1 MKTLAPLESI
11 RLCILLALAAGP
23 TYGYA
28 LQARIDEDAD
38 DRIHIDHSTI
48 YKTLKRLEE
57 DGDIKRSASKNDSR
71 QHVYALTP
79 RGRRTLKLE
88 ADRLGRAVQLIGE
101 RFK

>member
-11 RLCILLALAAGP
+11 RFCILLALADGA

-28 LQARIDEDAD
+28 LQARIDADAD

-57 DGDIKRSASKNDSR
+57 DGDIKRSASRHDGR
-71 QHVYALTP
+71 QHIYALTP
-79 RGRRTLKLE
+79 RGRRSLKLE
-88 ADRLGRAVQLIGE
+88 ADRLSRAVQLLSE